1 MKSPILTLLIIFN
14 LLTISLVSASNMYDE
29 DITKSHL
36 TQLQTDQS
44 LDEAIL
50 ASCIDESSCDH
61 FCHVT
66 AHMLGI
72 FSQTPTLTNVGASV
86 SFIITHEV
94 FHSLTQDPP
103 SEPPR
108 TLI

>member
-1 MKSPILTLLIIFN
+1 
-14 LLTISLVSASNMYDE
+14 MYDE
-29 DITKSHL
+29 EMSESHL
-36 TQLQTDQS
+36 VQIHSDQS
-44 LDEAIL
+44 LDEAVL
-50 ASCIDESSCDH
+50 ANCIDESSCDH

-72 FSQTPTLTNVGASV
+72 LSQTPALTNVGTSV
-86 SFIITHEV
+86 LSIPTHEI

>member
-29 DITKSHL
+29 DITESHL
-36 TQLQTDQS
+36 TQLQADQS
-44 LDEAIL
+44 MDKAIL
-50 ASCIDESSCDH
+50 ASCIDESCCDH

-72 FSQTPTLTNVGASV
+72 LNQTPALTIAGASV
-86 SFIITHEV
+86 PFITTHEI

-108 TLI
+108 ALI